1 MTLAGVIGMARRP
14 KLTQEMV
21 DEAVAALGLDARF
34 RARISPMELT
44 YLPTG
49 QRAVFRKA
57 DNPLKFKGVK
67 LARDYAAVMWFE
79 ELDQSDGIGAVRHA
93 MMDDVLRG

>member
-1 MTLAGVIGMARRP
+1 MTLAGMIGMARRP
-14 KLTQEMV
+14 KLTREMV
-21 DEAVAALGLDARF
+21 DEAVAALELDAWF

-49 QRAVFRKA
+49 QRAVFRRA
-57 DNPLKFKGVK
+57 DNPLRLKGVK

-79 ELDQSDGIGAVRHA
+79 ELAQPDGINALLHA

>member
-1 MTLAGVIGMARRP
+1 MARHP

-21 DEAVAALGLDARF
+21 DEAVAALGLDAWF

-49 QRAVFRKA
+49 QRAVFRRA
-57 DNPLKFKGVK
+57 DDPLKLKGVK
-67 LARDYAAVMWFE
+67 LARGYTSVMWFE
-79 ELDQSDGIGAVRHA
+79 ELDQFDGIGAVCHS